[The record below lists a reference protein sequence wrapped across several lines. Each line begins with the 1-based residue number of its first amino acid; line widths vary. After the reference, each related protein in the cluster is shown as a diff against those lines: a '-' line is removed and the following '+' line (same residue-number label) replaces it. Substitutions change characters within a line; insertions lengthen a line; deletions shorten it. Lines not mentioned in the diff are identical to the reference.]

1 MRTTLLILFPFLFGG
16 LLFQA
21 NAQSDELS
29 YSEEFTYGINF
40 NTNAGLI
47 GGFDFKW
54 AKEKGPKQYHCFG
67 IGFVNVKNPKEYR
80 SRNEATGNTFL
91 AYKTNYLFV
100 LRPFY
105 GREFIL
111 FRKAAEEGVHINAIF
126 SGGPSFGMLK
136 PYYILYAENAANLNT
151 AMSVPFTENLELDK
165 GEILGVGNLTDGLD
179 NTKISL
185 GIHAKASLAFEFGQ
199 IKNSVVGLETGFV
212 AEKFAK
218 EQKIM
223 AYAAN
228 RSFYTSAFITL
239 YYGRK
244 Y

>member
-1 MRTTLLILFPFLFGG
+1 MRTILSFL
-16 LLFQA
+16 LLFFIASITFEA
-21 NAQSDELS
+21 NAQSDELA

-54 AKEKGPKQYHCFG
+54 AKAKGSKQYHCFG
-67 IGFVNVKNPKEYR
+67 FGFVNVKNPKEYR
-80 SRNEATGNTFL
+80 FPNDATGNTFL

-105 GREFIL
+105 GREFVL

-126 SGGPSFGMLK
+126 SGGPSIGMLK
-136 PYYILYAENAANLNT
+136 PYYVLYLENTANPNTALSIPYSEELNLNQ
-151 AMSVPFTENLELDK
+151 
-165 GEILGVGNLTDGLD
+165 IYGVGNFTDGL
-179 NTKISL
+179 NETKISL
-185 GIHAKASLAFEFGQ
+185 GLHTKASLAFEFGQ

-212 AEKFAK
+212 LEKFSK

-223 AYAAN
+223 AFTAN
-228 RSFYTSAFITL
+228 KSFYTSAFITL

>member
-1 MRTTLLILFPFLFGG
+1 MRTIILFLFLTFTISSC
-16 LLFQA
+16 FEA
-21 NAQSDELS
+21 RAQSDELS

-54 AKEKGPKQYHCFG
+54 AKAKGPKQYHCFG
-67 IGFVNVKNPKEYR
+67 FGFVNVKNPKEYR
-80 SRNEATGNTFL
+80 FPNDATGNTFL

-126 SGGPSFGMLK
+126 SAGPSIGMLK
-136 PYYILYAENAANLNT
+136 PYYVLYLENPANPNSALSIPYTEDLNLNQ
-151 AMSVPFTENLELDK
+151 
-165 GEILGVGNLTDGLD
+165 IYGVGNLTDGL
-179 NTKISL
+179 NEMKFSI
-185 GIHAKASLAFEFGQ
+185 GIHAKAAVAFEFGQ
-199 IKNSVVGLETGFV
+199 IKNSVVGLETGIV
-212 AEKFAK
+212 AEQFAK

-223 AYAAN
+223 AFASN

>member
-1 MRTTLLILFPFLFGG
+1 MLRFLSFLFV
-16 LLFQA
+16 FYFIFSSQKA
-21 NAQSDELS
+21 TAQSDELS

-54 AKEKGPKQYHCFG
+54 SFAKGSKQYQSFG
-67 IGFVNVKNPKEYR
+67 LSFVNVKNPKEYR
-80 SRNEATGNTFL
+80 SRNDATGNTFL

-100 LRPFY
+100 LRPHY
-105 GREFIL
+105 GREFVL
-111 FRKAAEEGVHINAIF
+111 FRKAAEEGVHVNAIL
-126 SGGPSFGMLK
+126 SAGPSIGMLK
-136 PYYILYAENAANLNT
+136 PYYILYLQSPSNPNT
-151 AMSVPFTENLELDK
+151 AVSVPYTEDLN
-165 GEILGVGNLTDGLD
+165 INQIFGVGNLTDGLD
-179 NTKISL
+179 QTKISI
-185 GIHAKASLAFEFGQ
+185 GVHAKAAIAFEFGQ

-212 AEKFAK
+212 VEQFAK

-223 AYAAN
+223 AFAGN
-228 RSFYTSAFITL
+228 RSLYTSAFITL